1 VQYSQLGRDYLAEGL
16 LPEAESQFQ
25 SALAADSG
33 SAEAHAG
40 LAQVREYS
48 GDSEQARSEAAV
60 SLQLHPSVEAWMVL
74 ARLDLAANKLPASAD
89 DVAHAL
95 LIEPGN
101 FAAQAM
107 RQALQ
112 QRGQIVP

>member
-1 VQYSQLGRDYLAEGL
+1 
-16 LPEAESQFQ
+16 
-25 SALAADSG
+25 
-33 SAEAHAG
+33 
-40 LAQVREYS
+40 
-48 GDSEQARSEAAV
+48 
-60 SLQLHPSVEAWMVL
+60 MVL